1 MRATGDE
8 TVNEVERLLLQGLM
22 KQCQTAK
29 LLGVGK
35 DTVNKTAN
43 GRFKIKRRKG
53 IKGMDGTI
61 CTEVEPYSCDG
72 SNGRWHDRMR
82 VNTKPCRICETRR
95 KLSKPRKKL
104 KRIVGDGGRW

>member
-1 MRATGDE
+1 MQTTGDE
-8 TVNEVERLLLQGLM
+8 TVNEVKRLLLQGLM

-35 DTVNKTAN
+35 DTISKIAN
-43 GRFKIKRRKG
+43 GRFKIKRRNPP
-53 IKGMDGTI
+53 KGMDGTI
-61 CTEVEPYSCDG
+61 CTEVEPCLCDG

-95 KLSKPRKKL
+95 RDE
-104 KRIVGDGGRW
+104 RY